1 MITDI
6 ESSEKKY
13 SHFFQNYEL
22 KTDENY
28 NNHISLPFNQEK
40 IQKETYLLN
49 NSDIIKNYSNIL
61 LYDKICPLEYDD
73 ISNEDLYFINKQ
85 LSLDKK
91 NETISS
97 TDAKSKNNQ
106 ELMLSQ
112 KRNKDNKTKRKKE
125 HSKFE
130 KDNVMRK
137 LNIHYI
143 TFIVKFVN
151 FNIKKLISK
160 KHPLFTNLCYDFK
173 KKLNNS
179 TFNELKNKTIGE
191 VLRNE
196 GSNKNKRNIVYQKD
210 DNEKVYNSVYPTILK
225 DLLDINY
232 IQFFRQVYIRGL
244 KDNTQ
249 DIYKNYKTPKN
260 ILFFDDFLKKEIQKD
275 KINGELYKERLKFIS
290 KSEFISDGYP
300 FFETKTLGKN
310 KNKGNK

>member
-143 TFIVKFVN
+143 SFIVKYVN
-151 FNIKKLISK
+151 YNIIKLISK
-160 KHPLFTNLCYDFK
+160 KHPLFTNLSYDFK

-191 VLRNE
+191 VLKNE
-196 GSNKNKRNIVYQKD
+196 GSNKNKRNITYEKD

-232 IQFFRQVYIRGL
+232 IQFFRQVYTRGS
-244 KDNTQ
+244 KDNTH

-260 ILFFDDFLKKEIQKD
+260 ILFFDDFLKKEIQRD
-275 KINGELYKERLKFIS
+275 KINGELYKERLKYIS
-290 KSEFISDGYP
+290 KSEFISNGYP
-300 FFETKTLGKN
+300 FFETKTFGKN
-310 KNKGNK
+310 RNKK

>member
-143 TFIVKFVN
+143 SFIVKFVN

-232 IQFFRQVYIRGL
+232 IQFFIQVYIRGL

-300 FFETKTLGKN
+300 FFEIKTLGKN
-310 KNKGNK
+310 RNKK

>member
-143 TFIVKFVN
+143 SFIVKFVN

-300 FFETKTLGKN
+300 FFEIKTLGKN
-310 KNKGNK
+310 RNKK